1 MELASRDT
9 ARSILTRELPFDA
22 FDADADA
29 PSCSDTD
36 ATNGLGATNKPLN
49 RSDEDAVVELRA
61 IDAALRAALHRA
73 PRTMNEIVTK
83 GATLDLCA
91 DLIEREDE
99 ATRAAG
105 TGRRR
110 ATSSSETERE
120 EDVPWGT
127 PTKAAVERFA
137 EELEV
142 VLKEKEN
149 AVIGL
154 EKALALKREATLAFE
169 QQRARAAQSEK
180 ALHFAE
186 GEIVRL
192 SKKVNELSKVLG
204 GSRAESA
211 QRWEKLKKAEKR
223 LAEGQAKDEENLRAL
238 AMLRKDLQTERQ
250 MNKAKEVEI
259 SRLRDAFRDV
269 SNGKKIENAGDEQNL
284 KRIQDLEEKIV
295 QLAVSVSKQSSAS
308 SVPPR
313 SNERELNLL
322 VHELAKEELK
332 SRARADAAEQLVTTM
347 RAELDTKTVE
357 VITLRQHINT
367 LDQSHAV
374 RTTSRGSLD
383 SPRPMSVSLE
393 EIDQN
398 LQRSCDRAEQLC
410 QRLSTVMSSGGA
422 STGGYSQRM
431 MGTPLSASSDRSA
444 DKIREL
450 QEALDD
456 QSQRR
461 DEAEKLA
468 AKAASDASAL
478 RDLITA
484 ERIASA
490 AAMMAESRGLTG
502 AYVARGNTHNMSP
515 STSDVTSTP
524 SRSPRPFQHTPRTTS
539 SIFGGAPVGLSKE
552 LEEARRTAN
561 KERKRA
567 EVAEETISR
576 WSRLAD

>member
-1 MELASRDT
+1 
-9 ARSILTRELPFDA
+9 
-22 FDADADA
+22 
-29 PSCSDTD
+29 
-36 ATNGLGATNKPLN
+36 
-49 RSDEDAVVELRA
+49 
-61 IDAALRAALHRA
+61 
-73 PRTMNEIVTK
+73 
-83 GATLDLCA
+83 
-91 DLIEREDE
+91 
-99 ATRAAG
+99 
-105 TGRRR
+105 
-110 ATSSSETERE
+110 
-120 EDVPWGT
+120 
-127 PTKAAVERFA
+127 
-137 EELEV
+137 
-142 VLKEKEN
+142 
-149 AVIGL
+149 
-154 EKALALKREATLAFE
+154 
-169 QQRARAAQSEK
+169 
-180 ALHFAE
+180 
-186 GEIVRL
+186 
-192 SKKVNELSKVLG
+192 
-204 GSRAESA
+204 
-211 QRWEKLKKAEKR
+211 
-223 LAEGQAKDEENLRAL
+223 
-238 AMLRKDLQTERQ
+238 MLRKDLQTERQ
-250 MNKAKEVEI
+250 MNKSKEAEI

-269 SNGKKIENAGDEQNL
+269 SNGKKIENVGDEQNL

-347 RAELDTKTVE
+347 RAELDSKTVE

-367 LDQSHAV
+367 LDQKHPV
-374 RTTSRGSLD
+374 RTISRGSLD
-383 SPRPMSVSLE
+383 SPRSVSVSLE

-431 MGTPLSASSDRSA
+431 METPLSVSSDRSE